1 MMGRLEEKV
10 AVITGGARGI
20 GYVTG
25 KTFSREGAS
34 VVIVDRDKEAAQA
47 AAKEITD
54 EGGKAIAIAA
64 DLTAAEDREAIF
76 SETVKA
82 FGKVDILINN
92 AGWGCKLPFLET
104 DYVSFDRS
112 VELNLK
118 ATYYMIQL
126 ACKQMIAQGS
136 GGRIVSTASTAAFQG
151 ERNGSIYAATK
162 AGIIAFTRAIALE
175 VGEYGINVN
184 AVAPGFTRTNNN
196 GHIPDAIDE
205 NFLSIT
211 PTKRINVA
219 QDIANGYLFL
229 VSEEARQ
236 ITAQVLPIDG
246 GYSGTRAMQAS
257 QNASMQV
264 K

>member
-1 MMGRLEEKV
+1 MGRLENKV
-10 AVITGGARGI
+10 AIVTGGAKGI
-20 GYVTG
+20 GYVTCQ
-25 KTFSREGAS
+25 TFTREGAS
-34 VVIVDRDKEAAQA
+34 LAIVDWDGEAAEA
-47 AAKEITD
+47 AAKEIN
-54 EGGKAIAIAA
+54 ENGGNAIAIKA
-64 DLTAAEDREAIF
+64 DLTNSDDREMIF
-76 SETVKA
+76 AKTVDK

-104 DYVSFDRS
+104 DFASFDRS
-112 VELNLK
+112 INLNMK

-126 ACKQMIAQGS
+126 ACKQMIAQGT
-136 GGRIVSTASTAAFQG
+136 GGKIVSTSSTAAFQG
-151 ERNGSIYAATK
+151 ERNGSIYAGTK
-162 AGIIAFTRAIALE
+162 AAIIAFSRAIALE
-175 VGEYGINVN
+175 MGEYGININV
-184 AVAPGFTRTNNN
+184 VAPGFTRTNNN
-196 GHIPDAIDE
+196 GHIPGTIDE

-229 VSEEARQ
+229 VSDEANQ

>member
-1 MMGRLEEKV
+1 MGRLENKV
-10 AVITGGARGI
+10 AIVTGGAKGI
-20 GYVTG
+20 GYVTCQ
-25 KTFSREGAS
+25 TFTREGAS
-34 VVIVDRDKEAAQA
+34 LAIVDWDGEAAEA
-47 AAKEITD
+47 AAKEIN
-54 EGGKAIAIAA
+54 ENGGNAIAIKA
-64 DLTAAEDREAIF
+64 DLTNSDDREMIF
-76 SETVKA
+76 AKTVEK

-104 DYVSFDRS
+104 DFASFDRS
-112 VELNLK
+112 INLNMK

-126 ACKQMIAQGS
+126 ACKQMIAQGT
-136 GGRIVSTASTAAFQG
+136 GGKIVSTSSTAAFQG
-151 ERNGSIYAATK
+151 ERNGSIYAGTK
-162 AGIIAFTRAIALE
+162 AAIIAFSRAIALE
-175 VGEYGINVN
+175 MGEYGININV
-184 AVAPGFTRTNNN
+184 VAPGFTRTNNN
-196 GHIPDAIDE
+196 GHIPGTIDD

-229 VSEEARQ
+229 VSDEANQ

>member
-1 MMGRLEEKV
+1 MGRLQDKV
-10 AVITGGARGI
+10 AIVTGGANGI
-20 GYVTG
+20 GYVTS
-25 KTFSREGAS
+25 KLFSSEGAS
-34 VVIVDRDKEAAQA
+34 VVIVDRDEKSAAA
-47 AAKEITD
+47 AAKEIT
-54 EGGKAIAIAA
+54 EAGGKALAVPA
-64 DLTAAEDREAIF
+64 DLTSAEDREMIF
-76 SETVKA
+76 AKAVET

-104 DYVSFDRS
+104 DFESFDRAIN
-112 VELNLK
+112 LNMK

-126 ACKQMIAQGS
+126 ACKQMIAQGT
-136 GGRIVSTASTAAFQG
+136 GGRIVSTSSTAAFQG

-162 AGIIAFTRAIALE
+162 AGIIAFSRAIALE
-175 VGEYGINVN
+175 MGEYGININV
-184 AVAPGFTRTNNN
+184 VAPGFTRTNNN
-196 GHIPDAIDE
+196 GHIPSTIDD

-219 QDIANGYLFL
+219 EDIANGYLFL
-229 VSEEARQ
+229 VSDEARQ

>member
-1 MMGRLEEKV
+1 MLRLQDRTAIV
-10 AVITGGARGI
+10 TGGANGI
-20 GYVTG
+20 GYVTA

-34 VVIVDRDKEAAQA
+34 LVIVDRDEAKACA
-47 AAKEITD
+47 VVEEIR
-54 EGGKAIAIAA
+54 ESGGKAVSVIA
-64 DLTAAEDREAIF
+64 DLTKEADREKIF
-76 SETVKA
+76 EEAVKA

-104 DYVSFDRS
+104 DYESFDRS
-112 VELNLK
+112 VNLNMK

-126 ACKQMIAQGS
+126 ACKQMIKQGT
-136 GGRIVSTASTAAFQG
+136 GGRIVSTSSTAAFQG

-162 AGIIAFTRAIALE
+162 AGIIAFSRAIALE
-175 VGEYGINVN
+175 MGEYGININ
-184 AVAPGFTRTNNN
+184 CVAPGFTRTNNN
-196 GHIPDAIDE
+196 SHIPSEIDE

-229 VSEEARQ
+229 VSDEARQ
-236 ITAQVLPIDG
+236 ITAQVLPVDG

>member
-1 MMGRLEEKV
+1 MGRLENKV
-10 AVITGGARGI
+10 AIVTGGAKGI
-20 GYVTG
+20 GYVTCQ
-25 KTFSREGAS
+25 TFTREGAS
-34 VVIVDRDKEAAQA
+34 LAIVDWDGEAAEA
-47 AAKEITD
+47 AAKEIN
-54 EGGKAIAIAA
+54 ENGGNAIAIKA
-64 DLTAAEDREAIF
+64 DLTNSDDREMIF
-76 SETVKA
+76 AKTVDK

-104 DYVSFDRS
+104 DFASFDRS
-112 VELNLK
+112 INLNMK

-126 ACKQMIAQGS
+126 ACKQMIAQGT
-136 GGRIVSTASTAAFQG
+136 GGKIVSTSSTAAFQG
-151 ERNGSIYAATK
+151 ERNGSIYAGTK
-162 AGIIAFTRAIALE
+162 AAIIAFSRAIALE
-175 VGEYGINVN
+175 MGEYGININV
-184 AVAPGFTRTNNN
+184 VAPGFTRTNNN
-196 GHIPDAIDE
+196 GHIPGTIDD

-229 VSEEARQ
+229 VSDEANQ

>member
-1 MMGRLEEKV
+1 MGRLENKV
-10 AVITGGARGI
+10 AIVTGGAKGI
-20 GYVTG
+20 GYVTCQ
-25 KTFSREGAS
+25 TFTREGAS
-34 VVIVDRDKEAAQA
+34 LAIVDWDGEAAEA
-47 AAKEITD
+47 AAKDINES
-54 EGGKAIAIAA
+54 GGNAIAIKA
-64 DLTAAEDREAIF
+64 DLTSSEDREMIF
-76 SETVKA
+76 EKTVAK

-104 DYVSFDRS
+104 DFESFDRS
-112 VELNLK
+112 INLNMK

-126 ACKQMIAQGS
+126 ACKQMIAQGT
-136 GGRIVSTASTAAFQG
+136 GGKIVSTASTAAFQG
-151 ERNGSIYAATK
+151 EKNGSIYAGTK
-162 AGIIAFTRAIALE
+162 AAIIAFSRAIALE
-175 VGEYGINVN
+175 MGPYGINVN

-196 GHIPDAIDE
+196 SHIPSAIDE

-229 VSEEARQ
+229 VSDEANQ

-257 QNASMQV
+257 QDASMQV